1 MDFTYSLFF
10 RNNVENR
17 GRNENVLLSLLS
29 HTHAFNNDPHAS
41 ITRLREIQSD
51 AGCIKTGANV
61 DVSFNL
67 YLYLET
73 GASVGKQGTE
83 KGRWWSSSIVAESF
97 LIFFSPSSYR
107 RVFNFAPLRRTW
119 MQIEMSCDDC
129 VDDCPQVMTLSLSAY
144 RTFIRLQESYET
156 LYVLSEWMKR
166 TSCLLW
172 NLKNLSS
179 WKNWLDGRRKIKN

>member
-1 MDFTYSLFF
+1 MKTFCYLCC
-10 RNNVENR
+10 
-17 GRNENVLLSLLS
+17 
-29 HTHAFNNDPHAS
+29 HTRTRS
-41 ITRLREIQSD
+41 IMTRMRVSRLREIQSD

-73 GASVGKQGTE
+73 GASVGKQGME
-83 KGRWWSSSIVAESF
+83 KGRWWSSSIVPESF
-97 LIFFSPSSYR
+97 LIFFSPSSSR

-166 TSCLLW
+166 TSRLLW